1 MPQQFVQNTM
11 DRFQG
16 ERLPVGWPWRF
27 LMVSFVIF
35 LTSILVY
42 LGLAF
47 GYKPFLNRAIKEKDA
62 QIFEQASSLKK
73 EDQEKLIQVYSQ
85 MINIKGLLDGH
96 IFPSGIFSLLEQKT
110 HPKVYFMGVD
120 FKSSGRALELD
131 GLAANFSV
139 LSEQLEIFAKSPEI
153 EKYTLRQSQQSG
165 DLIQFQ
171 IALELSNGALLP
183 K

>member
-1 MPQQFVQNTM
+1 M

-47 GYKPFLNRAIKEKDA
+47 GYKPFLNSSIEKKDA
-62 QIFEQASSLKK
+62 EISQQAASVKK
-73 EDQEKLIQVYSQ
+73 EDQDKLIQVYSQ
-85 MINIKGLLDGH
+85 MINIKGLLDSH
-96 IFPSGIFSLLEQKT
+96 IFPSGIFTLLEQKT
-110 HPKVYFMGVD
+110 HPKVYFTGAD
-120 FKSSGRALELD
+120 FKSSEGELQLD
-131 GLAANFSV
+131 GLAASFSV
-139 LSEQLEIFAKSPEI
+139 LSEQLEIFAKTPEI
-153 EKYTLRQSQQSG
+153 DRYTLRQSQQSG

-171 IALELSNGALLP
+171 VLLKLGKGILLP
-183 K
+183 